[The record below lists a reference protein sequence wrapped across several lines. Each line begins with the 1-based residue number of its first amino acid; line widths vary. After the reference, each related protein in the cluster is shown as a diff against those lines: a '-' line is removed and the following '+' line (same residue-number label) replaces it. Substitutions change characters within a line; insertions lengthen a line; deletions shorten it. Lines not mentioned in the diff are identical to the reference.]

1 MFLETTVVFV
11 LYFWIP
17 EVIYGWRKH
26 PKDQTPEPP
35 MVFNL
40 RIFIYLWKKTRCE
53 TYATFD
59 DLQGKSD
66 DHRSYFM
73 VKDHGILKIPQEKEV
88 KQQW

>member
-1 MFLETTVVFV
+1 M
-11 LYFWIP
+11 
-17 EVIYGWRKH
+17 
-26 PKDQTPEPP
+26 
-35 MVFNL
+35 
-40 RIFIYLWKKTRCE
+40 KKTRCE

-66 DHRSYFM
+66 DHQSYFM